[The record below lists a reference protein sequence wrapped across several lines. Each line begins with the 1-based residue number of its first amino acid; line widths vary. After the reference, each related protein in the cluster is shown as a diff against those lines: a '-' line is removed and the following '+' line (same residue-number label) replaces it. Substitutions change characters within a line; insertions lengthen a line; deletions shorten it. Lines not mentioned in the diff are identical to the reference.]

1 MTSFTLEPVPVSLA
15 SELPAEG
22 RGLLAPVLHQLL
34 KLLAATPLHT
44 INDLLSAARIAA
56 LSLVAGSALMLTGA
70 ALGAI
75 QELPLM
81 GGLLELVGLV
91 SLLNVLARM
100 ALRQQKRAELLER
113 IRQVRRQL
121 WGVGV

>member
-34 KLLAATPLHT
+34 KLLAATPLLT

-75 QELPLM
+75 QEIPLL
-81 GGLLELVGLV
+81 GGLVGLV

-121 WGVGV
+121 WGIGV